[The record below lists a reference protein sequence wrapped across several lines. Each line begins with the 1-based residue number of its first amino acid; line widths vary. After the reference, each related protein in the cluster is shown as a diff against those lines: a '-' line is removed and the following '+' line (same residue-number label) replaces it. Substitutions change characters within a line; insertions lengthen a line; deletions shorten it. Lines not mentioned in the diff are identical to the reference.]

1 MTKNWWKA
9 LWMVILTGSILCGC
23 GKSEKGETYSE
34 PVEFPE
40 YFEKSYSC
48 LDFKTEII
56 VSDEADVNELYRF
69 SMKRAGYDTEK
80 AYEALFFDVEIKE
93 IHEGDSLGDAGKR
106 ITWEDYIGAEGE
118 YLYMNGESLTY
129 GHPFVS
135 YIMRCL
141 RPETKNP
148 KYNLDKYELNGQLD
162 FADYEKGSKEI
173 VEVLKTMGFPVDTS
187 ELFIKSY
194 AMNHEIM
201 EQEEYAMDMQGNED
215 TSKYKDSWTPE
226 DDCYYYIMRQKIEG
240 LPLYYIY
247 GGQIKRMEECYTN
260 IEALYSKDGIQRLSV
275 NKIFDVSHPE
285 NIKEVSLMPLES
297 LTEEVNEQYEML
309 LSNAVYKVNR
319 MELYM
324 MAEQNIHGNYDV
336 FPVWVMWMEQEDG
349 ETKKILQN
357 VIDAETGKII
367 S

>member
-1 MTKNWWKA
+1 MTKNWWKTP
-9 LWMVILTGSILCGC
+9 WMVIITGSILCGC

-40 YFEKSYSC
+40 FFEESYSC

-56 VSDEADVNELYRF
+56 VSDEADVNDLYRF
-69 SMKRAGYDTEK
+69 SMERAGYDTEK
-80 AYEALFFDVEIKE
+80 AYEALFSDVEIKE

-106 ITWEDYIGAEGE
+106 ITWKDYIGNEGE
-118 YLYMNGESLTY
+118 YLYINGETLTY
-129 GHPFVS
+129 GHSFAA

-162 FADYEKGSKEI
+162 FADYEKGSQEI
-173 VEVLKTMGFPVDTS
+173 VEVLKAMGLPVDTS

-247 GGQIKRMEECYTN
+247 GGYIKEAEEC
-260 IEALYSKDGIQRLSV
+260 
-275 NKIFDVSHPE
+275 
-285 NIKEVSLMPLES
+285 
-297 LTEEVNEQYEML
+297 
-309 LSNAVYKVNR
+309 
-319 MELYM
+319 
-324 MAEQNIHGNYDV
+324 
-336 FPVWVMWMEQEDG
+336 
-349 ETKKILQN
+349 
-357 VIDAETGKII
+357 
-367 S
+367 